1 MMDRVFISIGSN
13 LGERALRCREAARR
27 LGTAD
32 GVTIAGES
40 SFYETEPWGGVEQ
53 GPFIN
58 CAVEITSALGARA
71 LLTLLKKGI
80 ELDMGR
86 SASVPNGPRE
96 IDLDILFY
104 GDAIIEEAG
113 LTIPH
118 PRLHLRAFVLLP
130 LAEIAPDFIH
140 PVFGLSVAE
149 LALGLEGEG
158 GVRRLV
164 HI

>member
-1 MMDRVFISIGSN
+1 MTDRVFISIGSN
-13 LGERALRCREAARR
+13 LGERALNCREAARR
-27 LGTAD
+27 LGAAA
-32 GVTIAGES
+32 GVELVSES
-40 SFYETEPWGGVEQ
+40 SFYETEPWGAVTQ

-58 CAVEITSALGARA
+58 CAVEITCGLGARS
-71 LLTLLKKGI
+71 LLTLIKKGI

-86 SASVPNGPRE
+86 TLSVVNGPRE

-104 GDAIIEEAG
+104 GDAVIKEAG
-113 LTIPH
+113 LIIPH

-140 PVFGLSVAE
+140 PELGRSVAE
-149 LALGLEGEG
+149 LALELEGEG
-158 GVRRLV
+158 SVRRLV